1 MEFPCKLAL
10 GEKEKLA
17 AFSLV
22 ELLISISII
31 ALMSALSI
39 AAYPKFSAQL
49 SVASESYRLLGF
61 LRETQTYGIS
71 SYTRPGERVIYGVL
85 VDKETST
92 IKRVVASTDNLTTG
106 ILQTDSKFKNSDFIN
121 SAADFLPEGDQD
133 VTTAFENPKF
143 KIAAICSSEDCDTN
157 QSTVDKA
164 YALYK
169 RPNPEARIIL
179 VSGTNLDPSPI
190 GDGDTSSLS
199 KMVIFLEHPTR
210 KEIHKK
216 VVLLRT
222 GQMYV
227 EEW

>member
-1 MEFPCKLAL
+1 
-10 GEKEKLA
+10 
-17 AFSLV
+17 V

-61 LRETQTYGIS
+61 LRETQAFGVSSYSKPGEKTIYGI
-71 SYTRPGERVIYGVL
+71 L
-85 VDKETST
+85 VDKDTNT
-92 IKRVVASTDNLTTG
+92 IKRVVA
-106 ILQTDSKFKNSDFIN
+106 LQNQTVNTLQANSKFKNSDFIN
-121 SAADFLPEGDQD
+121 SATDFVPGGDQD
-133 VTTAFENPKF
+133 VAAAFENPKF
-143 KIAAICSSEDCDTN
+143 KIAAICSSEDCNPDT
-157 QSTVDKA
+157 STVDKG

-169 RPNPEARIIL
+169 RPNPEARIVL
-179 VSGTNLDPSPI
+179 KSGNIQEPSAI
-190 GDGDTSSLS
+190 GDGDTSSLPR
-199 KMVIFLEHPTR
+199 MVIFLEHPTR
-210 KEIHKK
+210 KEMRKK

>member
-10 GEKEKLA
+10 DEKEKLA

-61 LRETQTYGIS
+61 LRETQAYGVSSYAKPGEKTIYGI
-71 SYTRPGERVIYGVL
+71 L
-85 VDKETST
+85 VDKDTNT
-92 IKRVVASTDNLTTG
+92 IKRMVASTDRLVTG
-106 ILQTDSKFKNSDFIN
+106 VLRADSKFKNSDFIN
-121 SAADFLPEGDQD
+121 SATDFIPEGDQD
-133 VTTAFENPKF
+133 VAATFENPKF
-143 KIAAICSSEDCDTN
+143 KIVAICSSEECNPD
-157 QSTVDKA
+157 QSTVNRG

-169 RPNPEARIIL
+169 RPNPEARLVL
-179 VSGTNLDPSPI
+179 VSGSLLDPSPTE
-190 GDGDTSSLS
+190 GDTGSLA
-199 KMVIFLEHPTR
+199 KMVIFLEHPLR
-210 KEIHKK
+210 KEMRKK
-216 VVLLRT
+216 VILLRT